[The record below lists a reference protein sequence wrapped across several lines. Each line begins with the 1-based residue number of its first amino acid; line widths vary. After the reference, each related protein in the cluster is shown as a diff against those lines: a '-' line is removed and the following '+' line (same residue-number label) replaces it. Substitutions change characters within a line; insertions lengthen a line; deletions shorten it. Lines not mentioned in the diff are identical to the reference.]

1 MLGAMA
7 FTVPSVEAKSPM
19 TVVTNPQINVQIGR
33 RNRNRGVRRVVTTTR
48 IRWVGRYRYR
58 ETIRTTYYRNGRTNV
73 QVISRVRLGGRRYGN
88 Y

>member
-7 FTVPSVEAKSPM
+7 FTVPSVQANS
-19 TVVTNPQINVQIGR
+19 TAAAVGDPQIRVQIGR
-33 RNRNRGVRRVVTTTR
+33 RNRNRGIRRVVVSTR

-58 ETIRTTYYRNGRTNV
+58 ETIRTTYFRNGRV
-73 QVISRVRLGGRRYGN
+73 RVDVISRVRLGGRRYRN